1 MNFIPQMLWYYLDIT
16 THDKLCIK
24 HFPFIDPIKK
34 ALQQYYRH
42 LPLLASSIVKLEND
56 RNWYWAGGELPPLN
70 PAVTVIM

>member
-1 MNFIPQMLWYYLDIT
+1 MLRYYLDIT
-16 THDKLCIK
+16 THDKL
-24 HFPFIDPIKK
+24 PIKK

>member
-1 MNFIPQMLWYYLDIT
+1 MLRYYLDIT
-16 THDKLCIK
+16 THNKLCT
-24 HFPFIDPIKK
+24 FIDPIKK